1 MCNPAD
7 VQTPLERWGLEPSG
21 SSMLLCLQLLCGCRV
36 AGPCAKLQVPCMA
49 AVHGAT
55 SGRAPSVEPMTLP
68 KALFIVDTGASDSM
82 NVSAEEVSGRKVTD
96 TLAQPGSKRCK
107 DWPHQEGQVY
117 QDPATRIISFVALL
131 RVTFGSRLSVIS
143 CNAP

>member
-1 MCNPAD
+1 MSNPAD

-55 SGRAPSVEPMTLP
+55 SCRAPSVEPMMLP
-68 KALFIVDTGASDSM
+68 ASIDPDS
-82 NVSAEEVSGRKVTD
+82 VVIHWFQGYT
-96 TLAQPGSKRCK
+96 T
-107 DWPHQEGQVY
+107 
-117 QDPATRIISFVALL
+117 FVIAML
-131 RVTFGSRLSVIS
+131 
-143 CNAP
+143 